1 MEIIFKIAKYSKVED
16 NFVLEGFDEYK
27 INYMFS
33 KNIHHFRI
41 IVNGVLTNVKVSYLP
56 STTKR
61 EKFLKAISDY
71 KNNLI
76 KDKTLVN
83 PKNFINLEKLKKGW
97 HNKYMYHIKQYLLND
112 KKEAT
117 RDTLT
122 EYNLI

>member
-83 PKNFINLEKLKKGW
+83 PKNFINLEILKKGW
-97 HNKYMYHIKQYLLND
+97 HNRYMYHINQYLLND
-112 KKEAT
+112 KKEAN

>member
-27 INYMFS
+27 INYIFS

-41 IVNGVLTNVKVSYLP
+41 VVNGVLSNVKVSYLP

-83 PKNFINLEKLKKGW
+83 PKNFIKLENLKKGW